1 MRRELIL
8 ATHGVG
14 HPIRHIVRAKAKA
27 AAARRAVTPARLEG
41 LRFFTFTYS
50 AAFVAFYTFLS

>member
-14 HPIRHIVRAKAKA
+14 HPFRRLVRAKAKA
-27 AAARRAVTPARLEG
+27 AALQKARPALFEG
-41 LRFFTFTYS
+41 LRLFTVTYS

>member
-1 MRRELIL
+1 MRRDLIL

-14 HPIRHIVRAKAKA
+14 HPFRHIVRARVK
-27 AAARRAVTPARLEG
+27 AAARRRAGPDRFEG

-50 AAFVAFYTFLS
+50 AAFVAVYTFLS

>member
-14 HPIRHIVRAKAKA
+14 HPFRHIVRARVKA
-27 AAARRAVTPARLEG
+27 AALKRARPELFEG

-50 AAFVAFYTFLS
+50 AAFVALYTFLS

>member
-1 MRRELIL
+1 MRRDLIL

-14 HPIRHIVRAKAKA
+14 HPIRHLVRARAKA
-27 AAARRAVTPARLEG
+27 AALKQTRPALIEG
-41 LRFFTFTYS
+41 LRFFTLTYS

>member
-14 HPIRHIVRAKAKA
+14 HPIRHIVRARTK
-27 AAARRAVTPARLEG
+27 AAARRETKPARFEG
-41 LRFFTFTYS
+41 FRFFTFTYS
-50 AAFVAFYTFLS
+50 AGFVAFYTFLS

>member
-14 HPIRHIVRAKAKA
+14 HPIRHLVRAKAKA
-27 AAARRAVTPARLEG
+27 VARREARPARFEG
-41 LRFFTFTYS
+41 LRFFGVTYS
-50 AAFVAFYTFLS
+50 AAFIAFYTFLS

>member
-14 HPIRHIVRAKAKA
+14 HPFRHIVRAKAKA
-27 AAARRAVTPARLEG
+27 AAKQAAKVSRHEG
-41 LRFFTFTYS
+41 LRFFWFSYS
-50 AAFVAFYTFLS
+50 AAFVAIFTFVS

>member
-1 MRRELIL
+1 MRRDLIL

-27 AAARRAVTPARLEG
+27 ATRRDVKPTRFEA
-41 LRFFTFTYS
+41 LRFFGLTYS

>member
-14 HPIRHIVRAKAKA
+14 HPFRHIVRAKAKA
-27 AAARRAVTPARLEG
+27 AALKQARPASFEG

-50 AAFVAFYTFLS
+50 AAFIAFYTFLS

>member
-14 HPIRHIVRAKAKA
+14 HPFRHLVRARVKA
-27 AAARRAVTPARLEG
+27 AALRRSHPAFFEG

-50 AAFVAFYTFLS
+50 ACFVALYTFLS

>member
-8 ATHGVG
+8 VTHGVG
-14 HPIRHIVRAKAKA
+14 HPFRRLARARAKA
-27 AAARRAVTPARLEG
+27 AALKQARPAFFEG

-50 AAFVAFYTFLS
+50 AAFIAFYTFLS

>member
-27 AAARRAVTPARLEG
+27 AARRDVRPTRFEG
-41 LRFFTFTYS
+41 LRFFGLTYS
-50 AAFVAFYTFLS
+50 AAFVAFYMFLS

>member
-27 AAARRAVTPARLEG
+27 MARREAKPARFEA